1 MIRIIKGVYG
11 YVDSNGIPQPK
22 TSKDEAFELD
32 EDKEKELVEKGVAE
46 YVNGPE
52 TKNEAKVDKKANTKK
67 KADSNKK
74 AVSKKKAED
83 DEIDEEPPTFEAVE
97 PE

>member
-46 YVNGPE
+46 YVNEPK

-67 KADSNKK
+67 GNFKKKAD
-74 AVSKKKAED
+74 SKKKAED
-83 DEIDEEPPTFEAVE
+83 DEKDEEPPTFEAVE